1 MNRPLLH
8 KILRDLWGNRTRT
21 ALVLLSLTIGMF
33 AVAVVSDSYAI
44 LLREMNE
51 NYLLTDPSS
60 ATLWVSPLDENV
72 FERVQKMPG
81 VSAADLRTTIRG
93 RIRIGENEWK
103 TIELFVIRDFQTMPL
118 DRIFTENGI
127 WPPADGEVWIE
138 RAAVRL
144 FSAQPGDEVE
154 ITIPGGNGGR
164 LEYAGTVH
172 APGLAPAWMEG
183 ILYGFIT
190 PGTVKQLG
198 GEMVFQELRLSFSDT
213 SLDQEAVRK
222 EAGRIAADLR
232 SEGLTVSRIEVP
244 EPGKHPHASQMSTL
258 LFLLEAFGLL
268 ALILSTV
275 LAANMISAMMAR
287 EIRQIGVMK
296 TLGAGPGQVATLYLT
311 TVGVLGTLAMLLALP
326 AGYAAARAYAQ
337 FGAEMLNFEI
347 FHSDVPMPCWLLQI
361 GLGALLPLLVAAL
374 PVLRGSRIP
383 VREAIAD
390 YGVSA
395 REFGRD
401 RFEQLLSR
409 MKSLPRLALLA
420 VRNTFRRRLRALLTV
435 LTLASA
441 GTSFITAMTVYAS
454 MDQSVEA
461 KFNAIRYDVMFIF
474 NRPYPMEQL
483 RSAFEPFPG
492 LRKVEYWG
500 GAQAAVVRPDGSTG
514 NAFMII
520 APAAET
526 DLVTQIPVVEGRWL
540 LPTDR
545 NALVVNQGVVA
556 DNPGLKLGAMATL
569 RTRGIESE
577 WTVVGIAW
585 EMMSGPT
592 AYANRDYLNE
602 IIGLEESALILVGQ
616 ASNRSEADVA
626 QVTRNIEARIKE
638 ESLDVASS
646 TRLMDLQTAI
656 ENHLLIL
663 ATFLLLMSVLVLIIG
678 GLGLASTLSINVLE
692 RRREIGVLRAVG
704 ASGHDVTLLVAG
716 EGLMLGLI
724 SWILAV
730 IAAGPVGRWIT
741 WTFGMTFFDVPLD
754 FTYSV
759 TGVLVWL
766 GVVLLFAAGASLLPA
781 YDASRAPVQEALA
794 YE

>member
-1 MNRPLLH
+1 VNKPLLH

-21 ALVLLSLTIGMF
+21 LLVLLSLAIGMF
-33 AVAVVSDSYAI
+33 AVVVVSDSYAI

-51 NYLLTDPSS
+51 NYLRTDPSS
-60 ATLWVSPLDENV
+60 ATLWVSPLDESVLENV
-72 FERVQKMPG
+72 RKMPG
-81 VSAADLRTTIRG
+81 VSAADIRSTIRG

-103 TIELFVIRDFQTMPL
+103 TIELFVIPNFQSMPL
-118 DRIFTENGI
+118 DRIFAESGN

-138 RAAVRL
+138 RAAVRM
-144 FSAQPGDEVE
+144 FSAQPGDELE
-154 ITIPGGNGGR
+154 ITIPGGNGGK

-183 ILYGFIT
+183 MLYGFIT
-190 PGTVKQLG
+190 PGTVKKLG
-198 GEMVFQELRLSFSDT
+198 GETVFQELRLAFSDP
-213 SLDQEAVRK
+213 SLDQEAVRQ
-222 EAGRIAADLR
+222 EAGRIAGDLR
-232 SEGLTVSRIEVP
+232 SAGLTVSRMEVP
-244 EPGKHPHASQMSTL
+244 VPGKHPHASQMSTL

-268 ALILSTV
+268 SLILSTI

-296 TLGAGPGQVATLYLT
+296 TLGAGSGQVAALYLT
-311 TVGVLGTLAMLLALP
+311 TVGILGGLALLLALP
-326 AGYAAARAYAQ
+326 AGYAAAQAYAQ
-337 FGAEMLNFEI
+337 FGAGMLNFEI
-347 FHSDVPMPCWLLQI
+347 FRGDVPLPYWLLQI
-361 GLGALLPLLVAAL
+361 GLGALLPLLVAAI

-401 RFEQLLSR
+401 RFERILTR
-409 MKSLPRLALLA
+409 IKSLPPLTLLA

-435 LTLASA
+435 LTLAAA

-454 MDQSVEA
+454 MDRSVEA

-474 NRPYPMEQL
+474 NRPYPLEKL

-500 GAQAAVVRPDGSTG
+500 GGPAAVVRADGTTG
-514 NAFMII
+514 NTFMII
-520 APAAET
+520 APAAQT
-526 DLVTQIPVVEGRWL
+526 DLVAQIPVVEGRWL

-545 NALVVNQGVVA
+545 NALVINQGVVA
-556 DNPGLKLGAMATL
+556 DNPGLRLGATL
-569 RTRGIESE
+569 TLQTGGIESE

-602 IIGLEESALILVGQ
+602 VTGLENSAVILVGQ
-616 ASNRSEADVA
+616 ASHRSEADVA
-626 QVTRNIEARIKE
+626 QVTRNIEARVRE
-638 ESLDVASS
+638 ESLDVESS
-646 TRLMDLQTAI
+646 TRLMDLRTAI
-656 ENHLLIL
+656 KNHLLIL
-663 ATFLLLMSVLVLIIG
+663 ASFLMLMSILVLLVG

-704 ASGHDVTLLVAG
+704 ASGRDVTLLIAG
-716 EGLMLGLI
+716 EGMMLGLI

-730 IAAGPVGRWIT
+730 IAAGPIGRWIT
-741 WTFGMTFFDVPLD
+741 WTFGMTFFNVPLD

-759 TGVLVWL
+759 TGVLLWL
-766 GVVLLFAAGASLLPA
+766 GVVLLFAAAASLIPA
-781 YDASRAPVQEALA
+781 YGASRAPVQEALA

>member
-1 MNRPLLH
+1 VNRPLLH

-21 ALVLLSLTIGMF
+21 ALVLLSLILGMF

-44 LLREMNE
+44 LLREMNV
-51 NYLLTDPSS
+51 NYLRTDPSA
-60 ATLWVSPLDENV
+60 ATLWVSPLDEKTL
-72 FERVQKMPG
+72 ERVKQIPG
-81 VSAADLRTTIRG
+81 VSAADLRSTLRG

-103 TIELFVIRDFQTMPL
+103 TIELFVVRDFQSMPL
-118 DRIFTENGI
+118 DKIFSESEV
-127 WPPADGEVWIE
+127 WPPADGEVLIE

-144 FSAQPGDEVE
+144 FSAQPGDELE
-154 ITIPGGNGGR
+154 ITIPGGTGGR

-172 APGLAPAWMEG
+172 APGLSPAWMEG

-190 PGTVKQLG
+190 PGTLSRLG
-198 GEMVFQELRLSFSDT
+198 GEMAFQELHISFSDK

-222 EAGRIAADLR
+222 EAGRIADVLR
-232 SEGLTVSRIEVP
+232 SEGLTVSRMEVP
-244 EPGKHPHASQMSTL
+244 EPGKHPHAPQMSTL
-258 LFLLEAFGLL
+258 LFLLQAFGIL
-268 ALILSTV
+268 ALILSSV

-296 TLGAGPGQVATLYLT
+296 TLGAGPGQVAGLYLT
-311 TVGVLGTLAMLLALP
+311 TVGVLGILAMLLALP
-326 AGYAAARAYAQ
+326 AGYAAARVYAQ
-337 FGAEMLNFEI
+337 FGAQMLNFDI
-347 FHSDVPMPCWLLQI
+347 FRSDVPLPYWMLQI
-361 GLGALLPLLVAAL
+361 GLGALLPLLVAAI

-395 REFGRD
+395 GEFGRGGFE
-401 RFEQLLSR
+401 RFLSR
-409 MKSLPRLALLA
+409 IKSLPRLALLA

-435 LTLASA
+435 LTLAAA

-454 MDQSVEA
+454 MDKSVDA
-461 KFNAIRYDVMFIF
+461 KFDAIRYDMMFIF

-492 LRKVEYWG
+492 LRKSEYWG
-500 GAQAAVVRPDGSTG
+500 GAQAAVVRLDGTTG
-514 NAFMII
+514 NTFMII
-520 APAAET
+520 APAVDT
-526 DLVTQIPVVEGRWL
+526 DLVEQIPVVEGRWL

-556 DNPGLKLGAMATL
+556 DNPGLKLGSMVKL
-569 RTRGIESE
+569 RTMGIDSE

-602 IIGLEESALILVGQ
+602 VTGCKDSALILVGQ
-616 ASNRSEADVA
+616 ASSRNEADVA
-626 QVTRNIEARIKE
+626 RVTRAIEARVKE

-646 TRLMDLQTAI
+646 TRLMDLRTAI

-663 ATFLLLMSVLVLIIG
+663 ATFLLLMSVLVLVVG

-704 ASGHDVTLLVAG
+704 ASGRDVTLLVAG
-716 EGLMLGLI
+716 EGMMLGLI

-730 IAAGPVGRWIT
+730 IAAGPIGRWIT
-741 WTFGMTFFDVPLD
+741 WTFGMTFFNVPLD
-754 FTYSV
+754 FTYSA

-766 GVVLLFAAGASLLPA
+766 GVVLLFAAGASLIPA
-781 YDASRAPVQEALA
+781 YDASRAPVQEALI